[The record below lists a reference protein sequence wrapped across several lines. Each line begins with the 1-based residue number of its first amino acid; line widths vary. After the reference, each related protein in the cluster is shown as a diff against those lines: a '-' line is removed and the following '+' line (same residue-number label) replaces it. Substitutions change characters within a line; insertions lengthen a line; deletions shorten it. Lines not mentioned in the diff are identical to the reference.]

1 MMKKILLSVFV
12 IIIACTGS
20 LAVFAETSSDYH
32 NQY

>member
-20 LAVFAETSSDYH
+20 LAVFAESRKTY
-32 NQY
+32 